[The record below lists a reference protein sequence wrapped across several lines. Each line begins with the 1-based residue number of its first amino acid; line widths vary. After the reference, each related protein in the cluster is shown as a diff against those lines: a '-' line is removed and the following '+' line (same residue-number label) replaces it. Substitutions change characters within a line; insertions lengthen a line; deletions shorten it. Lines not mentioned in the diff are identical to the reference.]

1 MKTLNCTLAES
12 ECKLILEAIAS
23 LETQWDQL
31 CTQSDDPDEIADVG
45 NDLIELRLLAKSFS
59 EQAVSVF
66 GENVLRLGR
75 EQL

>member
-1 MKTLNCTLAES
+1 MKTLNCTLVES

-23 LETQWDQL
+23 LEAQWDQL
-31 CTQSDDPDEIADVG
+31 CAQSDDPDEIADVG
-45 NDLIELRLLAKSFS
+45 NDLIELRLLAKSLS